1 MKKYGY
7 VLLGAI
13 VALLVSIGLAT
24 SADAK
29 SDAQARHAVSHQLA
43 QGANSGQARIG
54 ANQPTPAGP
63 DRIVLLSGLALL
75 LAGATAVTMARR
87 NAEEVELP
95 GQTA

>member
-7 VLLGAI
+7 VLLAAI
-13 VALLVSIGLAT
+13 VALLVSLGLAT
-24 SADAK
+24 SADARTDART
-29 SDAQARHAVSHQLA
+29 SHQVVQGPGSGAAQAAA
-43 QGANSGQARIG
+43 D
-54 ANQPTPAGP
+54 QPTPAGP
-63 DRIVLLSGLALL
+63 DRVVLLSGLVLL